1 MTNHTSPSPFEGY
14 DFDDNAQNGA
24 DFSTDFFGSDD
35 VFGMLGGPSTTKQ
48 GSGDSGMSMGSIGNM
63 SVGSGN
69 GLGGGNGNGSGMSTG
84 MTGSRRDSGDDLFP
98 VMPGMVAMAENDRRM
113 QQDVQDMSATSTAS
127 TAASQGLS
135 TGLGGYGFQDQY
147 GHSPGTG
154 TEQAHMLDNS
164 PGMYAPMD
172 QGYGMSPGY
181 VQAQHQQMQQQQ
193 YYHQPIHQQQQQQ
206 AQQQQQQ
213 LRNTRAHELFGGAAP
228 HNASAPLGTGA
239 SATFGLSAH
248 TPYPTGVPADHGA
261 WQSTPEPD
269 ANMEDMDVWNTS
281 GPGMD
286 PKEFEELVERYVYFP
301 QFRIACPGMG
311 DKAVLLYSIRGQC
324 ALRGNVKSHGQASRD
339 QVDPFDLFSAR
350 A

>member
-1 MTNHTSPSPFEGY
+1 MTNHASPSPFEGY
-14 DFDDNAQNGA
+14 DFDDNAQNGG

-35 VFGMLGGPSTTKQ
+35 AFGVLGGPSTTKQ
-48 GSGDSGMSMGSIGNM
+48 GSADSGMSMGSIGNM

-69 GLGGGNGNGSGMSTG
+69 GLVEGNGNGNGSGMGTG

-113 QQDVQDMSATSTAS
+113 QQDMQDMSAASTAS
-127 TAASQGLS
+127 TAASQGMS
-135 TGLGGYGFQDQY
+135 TGLGGYGYQDQY

-154 TEQAHMLDNS
+154 TGQAHMLDNS
-164 PGMYAPMD
+164 AGMYAPMD

-193 YYHQPIHQQQQQQ
+193 YYHQPIQQPQQQLQQP
-206 AQQQQQQ
+206 QQKQ
-213 LRNTRAHELFGGAAP
+213 LRNTGAHELFGGAAP

-248 TPYPTGVPADHGA
+248 TTYPTGVPSDHGA

-269 ANMEDMDVWNTS
+269 ANMKDMDVWNTS

-301 QFRIACPGMG
+301 RFRIICPGQG
-311 DKAVLLYSIRGQC
+311 DRVFLTYLISGQSTPGGNARQCGKLLGS
-324 ALRGNVKSHGQASRD
+324 K
-339 QVDPFDLFSAR
+339 P
-350 A
+350 